1 MREYS
6 GHHNRLRDRP
16 GDKPGA
22 NPGDRVDGTIG
33 HNPVNSP
40 ATAAASI
47 PDASSEHISQLK
59 SEDLSANIRAIP
71 LEQLLALQS
80 IIEEGSFDA
89 AADEL
94 HISQSAISQRI
105 KALESQVGHIVIQR
119 SKPVQATAM
128 GQLLLRLARQI
139 TLAQEEAAQRIDN
152 EQRNSTVNIRIVV
165 NADSLEGWVL
175 PALAPIAQQSIA
187 LDIKRQD
194 EHISSRMLR
203 SGEAMAAITAEETPV
218 QGCTMTKL
226 GYMAY
231 FAAAT
236 PEFASRWF
244 PEGMTRE
251 TLELAPLVQ
260 YDRDDQLQYHF
271 VRRITHAKVHPP
283 MHFVPTSIGYND
295 AVALGYGWGLIPSTS
310 FSSYPEGTLV
320 RLSPQE
326 PLLLPLF
333 WQQWKLSSPSL
344 DAVAAAIIKASR
356 TALVQDQ
363 DAEAGRGH
371 ASPST

>member
-1 MREYS
+1 MREYP
-6 GHHNRLRDRP
+6 GTPGIDR
-16 GDKPGA
+16 
-22 NPGDRVDGTIG
+22 
-33 HNPVNSP
+33 S
-40 ATAAASI
+40 AASQKLT
-47 PDASSEHISQLK
+47 DVSDTASQLQTH
-59 SEDLSANIRAIP
+59 DLSANIRAIP
-71 LEQLLALQS
+71 LDQLLALQS
-80 IIEEGSFDA
+80 IVEEGSFDA
-89 AADEL
+89 AADTL

-105 KALESQVGHIVIQR
+105 KSLESQVGHIVIQR

-128 GQLLLRLARQI
+128 GQFLLRLARQI
-139 TLAQEEAAQRIDN
+139 TLAQEEAAQRIDS

-175 PALAPIAQQSIA
+175 PALAPIAKQSIA

-194 EHISSRMLR
+194 EHISTRMLR

-226 GYMAY
+226 GSMAY

-236 PEFASRWF
+236 PEFAARWF
-244 PEGMTRE
+244 PNGLSKES
-251 TLELAPLVQ
+251 LENAPLVQ

-271 VRRITHAKVHPP
+271 IRRITRAKVHPP

-295 AVALGYGWGLIPSTS
+295 AVSLGFGWGLIPSTS
-310 FSSYPEGTLV
+310 YATYPKNTLV

-333 WQQWKLSSPSL
+333 WQQWKLSSPAL
-344 DAVAAAIIKASR
+344 DTVAEAIIRASSN
-356 TALVQDQ
+356 ALVQD
-363 DAEAGRGH
+363 
-371 ASPST
+371 